1 MHVKIKIQFLYCT
14 GNEHFE
20 NIWMGI
26 LPGLKS
32 GFHFLS
38 GAFVII
44 RIADSSLKKECQI
57 SLHPVYC
64 SHSFH
69 LTLLSPLGFV
79 CDYLS
84 SCPLVPM
91 LALVSLRHADW
102 SICVTWL
109 SLVYYGGEGS
119 SSGNWWRS
127 RLSFIVNKK
136 ETSKRNKHKE

>member
-1 MHVKIKIQFLYCT
+1 MSCVNLNTMYVKIKMQFLYCA
-14 GNEHFE
+14 GNEYFE

-26 LPGLKS
+26 
-32 GFHFLS
+32 LS

-44 RIADSSLKKECQI
+44 RIADSPLRKECQI